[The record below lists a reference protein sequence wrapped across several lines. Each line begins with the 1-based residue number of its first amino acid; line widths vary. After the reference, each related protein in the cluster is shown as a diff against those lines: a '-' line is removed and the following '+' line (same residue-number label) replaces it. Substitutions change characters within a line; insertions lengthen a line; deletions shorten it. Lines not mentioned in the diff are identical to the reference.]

1 MSANGKLEAA
11 MQVEGD
17 SEEEEEVEAPKRK
30 ETASAQILCKPRSQ
44 IVELIAIRC
53 IIILSLF

>member
-30 ETASAQILCKPRSQ
+30 ETASAQD
-44 IVELIAIRC
+44 IVQASLPDSRADSNTLHHNLI
-53 IIILSLF
+53 F